1 MIYVGMDV
9 SSKSFVVHA
18 IDERK
23 KVVFEGE
30 IAPTREG
37 IRELISKLGAQPKL
51 VVFEAGNQMK
61 WIAETLKKQPKV
73 EVHVVHPNEVKWI
86 AESGGKK
93 TDKVDAK
100 KLAHLARGDM
110 LPRKVHIVEGRTREM
125 RELVSARV
133 QLMNKRVSMINTLRG
148 YIKQEGIRLGEKFF
162 GQEDWQEQLEKKKV
176 SAPLKAI
183 IKAFRSSIEA
193 LCDSEHEIAE
203 RLTKIKDERT
213 ELLET
218 IPAIGKLSSR
228 TLVSAID
235 DAKRFDNRKAV
246 ANYGALTPTVYQS
259 GDSVQMGRINRDGRH
274 EVRRVMLQ
282 CAHTVARMSSPAS
295 KPLRTFFERIEKKRG
310 KKKAI
315 VAVARKLLTIAY
327 GVLKSG
333 EPFDPKK
340 LEPSPEPSKKT
351 TPAARKYVLKA
362 A

>member
-1 MIYVGMDV
+1 MDV
-9 SSKSFVVHA
+9 SSKSFVIHA

-23 KVVFEGE
+23 KVIFKGE

-37 IRELISKLGAQPKL
+37 LRELISRLGAQPKV

-61 WIAETLKKQPKV
+61 WIAQELKRQPRV
-73 EVHVVHPNEVKWI
+73 ELHVVHPNEVKWI

-93 TDKVDAK
+93 TDEVDAK
-100 KLAHLARGDM
+100 KLSELARADM
-110 LPRKVHIVEGRTREM
+110 LPRKVHIVEGSTREM
-125 RELVSARV
+125 RELVSART
-133 QLMNKRVSMINTLRG
+133 QLMQKRVSMQGTLRG
-148 YIKQEGIRLGEKFF
+148 YVKQEGVQLGEKFF
-162 GQEDWQEQLEKKKV
+162 GKADWQEQLAKKKI
-176 SAPLKAI
+176 SAPLRAI

-193 LCDSEHEIAE
+193 LCDSEEEITQ
-203 RLTKIKDERT
+203 RLTKICDERT

-235 DAKRFDNRKAV
+235 DAKRFDDRKAV

-259 GDSVQMGRINRDGRH
+259 GDVVQVGRINRDGRH

-282 CAHTVARMSSPAS
+282 CAHAVARTKSPAS
-295 KPLRTFFERIEKKRG
+295 KPLRVFYERIEKKRG

-340 LEPSPEPSKKT
+340 LEPHP
-351 TPAARKYVLKA
+351 LKA
-362 A
+362 NNKPRAKRTKWDELQKSAA